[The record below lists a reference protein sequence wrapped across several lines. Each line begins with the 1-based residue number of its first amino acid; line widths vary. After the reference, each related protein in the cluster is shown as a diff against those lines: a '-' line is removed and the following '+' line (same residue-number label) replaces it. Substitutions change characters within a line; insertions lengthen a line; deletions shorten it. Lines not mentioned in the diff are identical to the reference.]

1 MNTPKT
7 HKIRY
12 RKRSGPSPF
21 ESEEEEI
28 ESMGEFAQA
37 MMEETSEESAMDCLL
52 VLANICE
59 MRGNL
64 IPPLLSDP
72 SEKNNFYNDIAHVV
86 RSSLEVLTH
95 LPNAVGPDVRFE
107 NPRLYFSHDT
117 YVH

>member
-1 MNTPKT
+1 MDAPKT

-21 ESEEEEI
+21 ESEEEEV
-28 ESMGEFAQA
+28 ESMREFAQA

-59 MRGNL
+59 MRSSS
-64 IPPLLSDP
+64 IPSGLFGQ
-72 SEKNNFYNDIAHVV
+72 NNFYDDIAHVV
-86 RSSLEVLTH
+86 RASLEVLTH

-107 NPRLYFSHDT
+107 NPQLYLSDNT